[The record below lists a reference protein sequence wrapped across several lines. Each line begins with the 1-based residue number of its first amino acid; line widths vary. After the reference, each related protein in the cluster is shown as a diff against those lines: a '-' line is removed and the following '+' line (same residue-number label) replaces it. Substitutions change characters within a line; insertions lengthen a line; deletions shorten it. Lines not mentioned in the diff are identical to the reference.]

1 MQEVALEFGLVKM
14 KGIRK
19 LPNLNVNYGNS
30 CYLGEELDFKRQINS
45 RNWKPFATDWK
56 LHKKC

>member
-45 RNWKPFATDWK
+45 RNWKPFATD
-56 LHKKC
+56 